1 MPSWTPDIS
10 LSRREAIGR
19 AARAIVRLAV
29 IPDLRVEAHR
39 QHGIVA
45 AVTVYGDQEAAAA
58 VAALENMLVTHA
70 LMTPEQI
77 EADTVAHR
85 LARSLR

>member
-1 MPSWTPDIS
+1 MSSWTPNIS
-10 LSRREAIGR
+10 PGRREAIGR
-19 AARAIVRLAV
+19 AARAIVRLAG

-58 VAALENMLVTHA
+58 VTALENMLVSRG

-85 LARSLR
+85 LARSSR